1 MTMVHI
7 VTKRNPV
14 LYCIFLL
21 KVSVSL
27 SSSLMQVNNNFL
39 SVGNANKEITVI
51 TGYPFFHI
59 LRKKEKGYILV

>member
-7 VTKRNPV
+7 LTKRNPV
-14 LYCIFLL
+14 LSVFVHLL
-21 KVSVSL
+21 YFSLKALVSL

-51 TGYPFFHI
+51 TGYLSFAS
-59 LRKKEKGYILV
+59 